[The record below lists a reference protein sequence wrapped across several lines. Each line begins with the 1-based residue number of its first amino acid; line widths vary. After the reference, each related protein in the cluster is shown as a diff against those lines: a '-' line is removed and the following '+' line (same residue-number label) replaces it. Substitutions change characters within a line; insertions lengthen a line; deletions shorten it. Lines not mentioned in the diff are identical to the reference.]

1 MTQKSTSAAFEEH
14 LSTLNNNKLIYE
26 IKTSCDCLSDREKR
40 IYKLGFSNGY
50 HQKRITRPIRFIP
63 EEHITDAFI
72 NEDIKKYRTK
82 NIAGFSFSKPKSSVL
97 ESIINKVCV
106 RYEVNKKELMIIK
119 SRRQDICRARNILY
133 NLFYEKFNMSLT
145 AIGKIFG
152 NDHTTVLHG
161 INMKKN
167 KQRFWSPEQT
177 LWKEFEELKATI
189 T

>member
-1 MTQKSTSAAFEEH
+1 MTKNFHKEIKLAMKAGMYQD
-14 LSTLNNNKLIYE
+14 LSTKEKAIYKNGFRNGY
-26 IKTSCDCLSDREKR
+26 ILARDHHKKNRKQYTPKR
-40 IYKLGFSNGY
+40 IVGY
-50 HQKRITRPIRFIP
+50 SFGKP
-63 EEHITDAFI
+63 
-72 NEDIKKYRTK
+72 TK
-82 NIAGFSFSKPKSSVL
+82 SVI

-106 RYEVNKKELMIIK
+106 RYEVSKKELMITR
-119 SRRQDICRARNILY
+119 SRKQDICRARNILY

-167 KQRFWSPEQT
+167 KERFWSPEQT
-177 LWKEFEELKATI
+177 LWKEFDELKATI

>member
-26 IKTSCDCLSDREKR
+26 IKTSYECLSAREKR

-72 NEDIKKYRTK
+72 NEDIKKCKPK
-82 NIAGFSFSKPKSSVL
+82 NIAGFSFSKPNSFIIN
-97 ESIINKVCV
+97 SIINKVCI
-106 RYEVNKKELMIIK
+106 RYEINKKELME
-119 SRRQDICRARNILY
+119 SRSRKQDMCRARNIIF
-133 NLFYEKFNMSLT
+133 NLLSEKFKMSLT
-145 AIGKIFG
+145 AIGEIFG
-152 NDHTTVLHG
+152 NDHTTVLHS
-161 INMKKN
+161 IKMKNN
-167 KQRFWSPEQT
+167 KERFWSPEQT
-177 LWKEFEELKATI
+177 LWREFEELKATI